1 MNSKQD
7 SMPTSYANPAFDEE
21 PNGVRNSA
29 GASPMGSNIF
39 IVKPDDASKGRAH
52 SQPYRH
58 DPVTSQNFGRTILRG
73 IRCRIIS
80 DENQVFY
87 SSSSSSSTLGNTT
100 NGKRSSQ
107 KQRFVRENNHS
118 RIDSLLS
125 FHHHPMH
132 Q

>member
-87 SSSSSSSTLGNTT
+87 SSSSSSTLGNTT